1 MKEKKGDTIM
11 WEEYEDVFE
20 PTMADEIYTKAIN
33 EFKDLLSED
42 VKAIAQ
48 KARDAEK
55 ELKILQDQIREKKSA
70 LEYAAKELKAKQDSI
85 TKYDMYH
92 LPRALVARMV
102 AETTGD
108 FAPGDEVWR
117 IKEDWSYPKCPR
129 CGGEKK
135 LVAKLANGEDVL
147 VRCPEC
153 DGSGTIR
160 EVKRSIEKATVS
172 GVYMKLCFDE
182 NRCSRWTSDAVFIRG
197 RDNAIDHKKLYREK
211 EEAETALAQLER
223 EEKWETK

>member
-1 MKEKKGDTIM
+1 ML
-11 WEEYEDVFE
+11 EEYEDVFE
-20 PTMADEIYTKAIN
+20 PTKADEIYTKAIN

-55 ELKILQDQIREKKSA
+55 ELEILQGRISEKKSA
-70 LEYAAKELKAKQDSI
+70 LEYATKELKAKQDSI
-85 TKYDMYH
+85 TKYDMYR

-108 FAPGDEVWR
+108 FAPGDEVWH
-117 IKEDWSYPKCPR
+117 IKEDWSYPKCPL

-135 LVAKLANGEDVL
+135 LVAKLGNGEDAV

-160 EVKRSIEKATVS
+160 QVKRSIEKTTVS
-172 GVYMKLCFDE
+172 GVYMKLCFGE

-197 RDNAIDHKKLYREK
+197 RDNAAIDPKKLYREE

-223 EEKWETK
+223 EEKGDAT